1 MRCNAAVLL
10 GILCFCF
17 KADAQI
23 VNVENAR
30 MQSDTVGWLGSAGA
44 SLSVIKNTTQIFSIG
59 TEAHVQ
65 YKTKNNQSI
74 WLLLG
79 DFNFLKAQNKRFVSD
94 DLFHLRY
101 NKKISKRIRWEA
113 FTQYQNNNIMNVASR
128 FLVGTGPRFKL
139 VELSSFKFYAATLL
153 MLERE
158 KEVATSEILHQDLR
172 NSSYFSFTWF
182 PKDYITMIGTTYI
195 QPKLDKISDYRI
207 LNQLLLK
214 IKATK
219 RFSLSLKWNYL
230 FDSFPAGTAP
240 NTSYNFTTGF
250 LVDM

>member
-1 MRCNAAVLL
+1 MKFKATVLL
-10 GILCFCF
+10 VILCCYFNGN
-17 KADAQI
+17 AQI

-30 MQSDTVGWLGSAGA
+30 MQSDTVGWLGSVGA
-44 SLSVIKNTTQIFSIG
+44 SFSVIKNTTQIFSIG
-59 TEAHVQ
+59 IDAHVQ

-79 DFNFLKAQNKRFVSD
+79 DYNFLKAQNKRFVSD

-101 NKKISKRIRWEA
+101 NKKITNRLRWEA

-128 FLVGTGPRFKL
+128 FLLGTGPRFKL
-139 VELSSFKFYAATLL
+139 VELSSFKLYAATLL
-153 MLERE
+153 MYERE
-158 KEVATSEILHQDLR
+158 KEISATNVLHSDLR
-172 NSSYFSFTWF
+172 NSSYVSFTWF
-182 PKDYITMIGTTYI
+182 PKDYITMIGTTYY

-250 LVDM
+250 FVDL

>member
-94 DLFHLRY
+94 DLFHLRPQFEY
-101 NKKISKRIRWEA
+101 WREWGNLHANRLAVFCFDNSA
-113 FTQYQNNNIMNVASR
+113 
-128 FLVGTGPRFKL
+128 
-139 VELSSFKFYAATLL
+139 LL
-153 MLERE
+153 NA
-158 KEVATSEILHQDLR
+158 K
-172 NSSYFSFTWF
+172 
-182 PKDYITMIGTTYI
+182 
-195 QPKLDKISDYRI
+195 
-207 LNQLLLK
+207 
-214 IKATK
+214 
-219 RFSLSLKWNYL
+219 
-230 FDSFPAGTAP
+230 
-240 NTSYNFTTGF
+240 
-250 LVDM
+250 